1 MPTDGA
7 DVPTATPNLSRAFA
21 GVTTLFFAWGF
32 ITAMID
38 PLIPAARAVFS
49 LSYTESMLTQ
59 FAFFAAYGLVS
70 LPAAAL
76 IARLGFASGIVL
88 ALAIM
93 LLGCLGMVGAA
104 GLARYEAVLAALF
117 VIAAGITVLQVAAN
131 PLAAALGD
139 PGRSHFRLTFAQ
151 AFNSLGTVLA
161 PSLGAMIMLRGGLF
175 AAGAGATAGRGETLA
190 GIARSFALLA
200 VLVAALA
207 VLAALGRRRLASG
220 GGPGAPSVAPALRSR
235 WARLGAAAIFLYVG
249 AEVSIGSV
257 MINYLHQPDVL
268 GVSLERAGQLL
279 SLYWLGAMVG
289 RFGGSALLTRL
300 PAAGVVRGAALM
312 ASALCLVVSLAG
324 GPIAAAAA
332 IAVGLCN
339 SILFPTIF
347 TLTLE
352 RSSAPAAATSGLL
365 CTAIIGGAI
374 LPPLVGSVA
383 DHAGLPRAFLVPAAA
398 YVLIAAFGFLA
409 RAGAPDAVVA
419 TPRA

>member
-1 MPTDGA
+1 
-7 DVPTATPNLSRAFA
+7 VPTTTPNLSRAFA

-76 IARLGFASGIVL
+76 IARLGFAAGIVL

-104 GLARYEAVLAALF
+104 GVARYEAVLAALF

-151 AFNSLGTVLA
+151 AFNSLGTVIA
-161 PSLGAMIMLRGGLF
+161 PSLGALIMLRGGLF
-175 AAGAGATAGRGETLA
+175 ATGTGVAGRGETLA
-190 GIARSFALLA
+190 AIGRSFALLA
-200 VLVAALA
+200 ALVAGLAL
-207 VLAALGRRRLASG
+207 LAAFGRRRLATG
-220 GGPGAPSVAPALRSR
+220 GGPGVPSVAPALRSR
-235 WARLGAAAIFLYVG
+235 WARLGALAIFLYVG

-257 MINYLHQPDVL
+257 MISYLHQPDVL
-268 GVSLERAGQLL
+268 GVTLERAGQLL

-300 PAAGVVRGAALM
+300 PAAGVVLGAALT
-312 ASALCLVVSLAG
+312 AALLCLAVSLSAG
-324 GPIAAAAA
+324 PLAAAAA

-374 LPPLVGSVA
+374 LPPLVGAVA
-383 DHAGLPRAFLVPAAA
+383 DHAGLARAFLVPAAA
-398 YVLIAAFGFLA
+398 YLLIAGFGFLA
-409 RAGAPDAVVA
+409 RAEVPLAAVVP
-419 TPRA
+419 PRA